1 MHWPSTNYTGYAIKF
16 YTLATNNLA
25 GGKDSNGCYRL
36 YGVNIQTRC
45 CADGYWVKLR

>member
-1 MHWPSTNYTGYAIKF
+1 MLRPYFRFNRA
-16 YTLATNNLA
+16 LL
-25 GGKDSNGCYRL
+25 KDYCL